1 MAKMIR
7 AIPWALHVQHTH
19 ASYRELSTLWSHGS
33 HSNSGEIRTPARPEP
48 NIFPSCQ
55 LKEFY
60 SAIRNISP
68 LLFFPSCTELWLC
81 TVWNVFLSQSGWR
94 RGEVGEGSVCPSTGA
109 TASHHLP
116 RSACMRSPMHYA
128 LGLKYSGTPLKK
140 SAPKL
145 GTPP

>member
-33 HSNSGEIRTPARPEP
+33 HSNSGEIRTLARPEP

-68 LLFFPSCTELWLC
+68 LLFFPCHYSHKK
-81 TVWNVFLSQSGWR
+81 QS
-94 RGEVGEGSVCPSTGA
+94 SVVDPVVSRYVDTTMKA
-109 TASHHLP
+109 
-116 RSACMRSPMHYA
+116 MR
-128 LGLKYSGTPLKK
+128 LV
-140 SAPKL
+140 
-145 GTPP
+145 